1 MTLTEEIEVKAS
13 WLILELESMGKYGT
27 AQFAGVL
34 VERRPELAEELRIA
48 IELNQEELKNV
59 TQ

>member
-1 MTLTEEIEVKAS
+1 MTLTEEIEVKAA

-48 IELNQEELKNV
+48 IELNQKEIKCHN
-59 TQ
+59 

>member
-1 MTLTEEIEVKAS
+1 MTLTEEIEVKAA

-48 IELNQEELKNV
+48 IELNQREI
-59 TQ
+59 TS